1 MVNFRSATYKKFLR
15 VRVRRKA
22 SAKRAGVPKNS
33 FASDRNSLDAGNYG
47 DMPIIV
53 KEVVARIFSP
63 CHCNVLRKAARH
75 VSHTYDLA
83 LQPTGLKTTQFSL
96 LAAIDRRR
104 DNPPTMQELAEVMVM
119 DRSTLGHELRPLERD
134 HLVQLRIN
142 ASDRR
147 SRQVFLTGK
156 GRSKLQ
162 EAAGLWREMQQRF
175 ESAFGTERTAR
186 LREDLLVLAT
196 MNFSSVDS
204 H

>member
-1 MVNFRSATYKKFLR
+1 
-15 VRVRRKA
+15 
-22 SAKRAGVPKNS
+22 
-33 FASDRNSLDAGNYG
+33 
-47 DMPIIV
+47 MPIIV
-53 KEVVARIFSP
+53 EEVVARIFSP

-119 DRSTLGHELRPLERD
+119 DRSTLGHNLRPLERE
-134 HLVQLRIN
+134 HLIELGTN

-147 SRQVFLTGK
+147 SRLVRLTEK
-156 GRSKLQ
+156 GRKKLQ
-162 EAAGLWREMQQRF
+162 EAAGFWREMQQRF
-175 ESAFGTERTAR
+175 ESVFGAERTAR
-186 LREDLLVLAT
+186 LREDLLALAT

-204 H
+204 Y